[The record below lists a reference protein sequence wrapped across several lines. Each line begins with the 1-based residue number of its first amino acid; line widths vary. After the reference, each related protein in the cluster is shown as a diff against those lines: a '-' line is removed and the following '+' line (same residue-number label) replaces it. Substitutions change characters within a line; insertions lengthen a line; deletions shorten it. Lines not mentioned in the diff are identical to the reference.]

1 MAVDYDAPRV
11 APDSDTADESLE
23 ALGVQRREVQTALI
37 DVEDDLADAVFLP
50 DGDLSGEE
58 LTVRVV
64 PQQADEFVCRS
75 CFLVHHRHLQ
85 AGGDAESPICVD
97 CAA

>member
-11 APDSDTADESLE
+11 APDSDTADESL
-23 ALGVQRREVQTALI
+23 AVLTTQRREVQTALI
-37 DVEDDLADAVFLP
+37 DIEDDLADAVFMP

-64 PQQADEFVCRS
+64 PQQADEFVCMS

-85 AGGDAESPICVD
+85 GGGTAEAPICVE